1 MPLKKDEQYTRKPSG
16 WYKGCGCGEKRG
28 ELVTPP
34 EGSVEGLVRVRIA
47 EWTSP
52 TTQQKYRLEPAFI
65 AIDLLPEDY
74 TVLKELGH
82 ISDAPTSQ
90 GFKGYLARIA

>member
-1 MPLKKDEQYTRKPSG
+1 MEIRKEDQFTKKPSG

-34 EGSVEGLVRVRIA
+34 EGSLEGLVRIRVL
-47 EWTSP
+47 EWVSP
-52 TTQQKYRLEPAFI
+52 VTNQKYQLSPGLI
-65 AIDLLPEDY
+65 AIDLNPLDVP
-74 TVLKELGH
+74 VLKELGH

-90 GFKGYLARIA
+90 GFKGYLSRRV